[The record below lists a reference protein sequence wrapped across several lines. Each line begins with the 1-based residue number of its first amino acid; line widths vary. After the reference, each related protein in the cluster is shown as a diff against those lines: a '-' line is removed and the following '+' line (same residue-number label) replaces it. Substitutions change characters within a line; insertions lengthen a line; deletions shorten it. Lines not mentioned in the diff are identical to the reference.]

1 MNEDIA
7 RAVMKQVLTT
17 NSQMKQDSRLI
28 DNYVDDF
35 YSFGEGDWAAITQDE
50 LIKDFTIY
58 VELVSEERL

>member
-50 LIKDFTIY
+50 LIEDFTIY